1 MADLSLS
8 READLQL
15 ERQLKT
21 LNKPAIKT
29 FKTQEGDT
37 IDCVDINKQPALD
50 HPLLKNHKVQT
61 RPVTFPTG
69 SAKKSSKSKTSYI
82 RHERESCPDGTV
94 PIRRTSKEDLI
105 KAGSMPKES
114 MTQIGPQT
122 SFPAGHR
129 FHTVNVGMKKDVP
142 YFGVDGRLEVW
153 NLTVA
158 KDQYSFTNM
167 WIQNGPPD
175 QLNVILAGWTVSPAI
190 NGDQLTRL
198 FTFWTADGARTTGC
212 YNQLCPGFVLTN
224 CSITPNYPL
233 LLTSTYEEQY
243 DIKIL
248 IYQDQPTGNWWLVLS
263 DDNVF
268 VGYWPKEL
276 FNHLSGGAETV
287 AWGGIAIAG
296 KNGVSPPM
304 GSGLLN
310 LSFRSTCY
318 IRNIQYVDTQNKFRN
333 PDGALEQHLD
343 RSTCYGLKDWKN
355 CGRKEMY
362 YCILFGG
369 EGGRCGD

>member
-1 MADLSLS
+1 M
-8 READLQL
+8 
-15 ERQLKT
+15 
-21 LNKPAIKT
+21 
-29 FKTQEGDT
+29 
-37 IDCVDINKQPALD
+37 
-50 HPLLKNHKVQT
+50 
-61 RPVTFPTG
+61 
-69 SAKKSSKSKTSYI
+69 
-82 RHERESCPDGTV
+82 
-94 PIRRTSKEDLI
+94 
-105 KAGSMPKES
+105 
-114 MTQIGPQT
+114 
-122 SFPAGHR
+122 
-129 FHTVNVGMKKDVP
+129 
-142 YFGVDGRLEVW
+142 
-153 NLTVA
+153 
-158 KDQYSFTNM
+158 
-167 WIQNGPPD
+167 
-175 QLNVILAGWTVSPAI
+175 
-190 NGDQLTRL
+190 
-198 FTFWTADGARTTGC
+198 
-212 YNQLCPGFVLTN
+212 
-224 CSITPNYPL
+224 
-233 LLTSTYEEQY
+233 
-243 DIKIL
+243 
-248 IYQDQPTGNWWLVLS
+248 VLS

-287 AWGGIAIAG
+287 AWGGIAIAR